1 MGLSKRLQPSVPARA
16 RTRIVLFAGFGALL
30 VLLAIVSLD
39 SLRTLSAL
47 ASNNARILQN
57 FIYREQALERI
68 RAGLYEA
75 GDVVRAGTLS
85 GSDQATQQALRT
97 QLQSIRGDTD
107 ATLKECIRSL
117 PPGTKPPFQKL
128 AQQMDLYWATLDPI
142 LNLNAKE
149 GDARNN
155 SLLRDEM
162 LLQHSHT
169 LAIAGEVSAINTD
182 DLHDAERT
190 EAAALRQFQR
200 RFLAAAGIIFG
211 LGLILAATTI
221 VYSGRL
227 EESLEKKYE
236 ESLHS
241 RHELQELS
249 KRLVD
254 AEERERRAISREL
267 HDEVGQSL
275 GALLV
280 DIESL
285 SAMSVG
291 QGSFRGALE
300 NIKRLAETCLNEVR
314 NMALLLRPS
323 MLDDLGL
330 VAAVEWQ
337 AREVS
342 KRTGMVVDTTDENV
356 SDDLP
361 EDHKI
366 CMYRIV
372 QEALNNV
379 SKHAQAKRVRIMV
392 TQIPGH
398 LQASVEDDGRGFD
411 AAHVRGL
418 GLLGMSERVSQLG
431 GSLKITS
438 DRGRGTRVWVDLPLA
453 APAFDSPAS
462 DRQVNP

>member
-1 MGLSKRLQPSVPARA
+1 MIEGTMDPSKRSQTFVPARS
-16 RTRIVLFAGFGALL
+16 RTRIALFAGFGALL
-30 VLLAIVSLD
+30 VLLAIVSVD
-39 SLRTLSAL
+39 ALRTLNAL
-47 ASNNARILQN
+47 GSNNARILEN
-57 FIYREQALERI
+57 FLYREQTLERV
-68 RAGLYEA
+68 RASLYES

-85 GSDQATQQALRT
+85 GSDQAREQALRT

-107 ATLKECIRSL
+107 ATLRDCIRSL
-117 PPGTKPPFQKL
+117 PPGARAPFQKL

-142 LNLNAKE
+142 LNLNTKE
-149 GDARNN
+149 GSARNS
-155 SLLRDEM
+155 SLLRNEM

-169 LAIAGEVSAINTD
+169 LAIAAEVSAVNED

-190 EAAALRQFQR
+190 EAAALGQFRR
-200 RFLAAAGIIFG
+200 RFLGAAGIIFG
-211 LGLILAATTI
+211 LGLILAASTI

-227 EESLEKKYE
+227 EESLKKKYE

-241 RHELQELS
+241 RRELQELS

-254 AEERERRAISREL
+254 AEERERRTISREL

-280 DIESL
+280 DIENL

-291 QGSFRGALE
+291 QSPVRGALE

-323 MLDDLGL
+323 ILDDLGL

-337 AREVS
+337 AREVA
-342 KRTGMVVDTTDENV
+342 KRTGIVIDTTDENV

-361 EDHKI
+361 ENHKI

-379 SKHAQAKRVRIMV
+379 SKHAQAKTVRITV

-431 GSLKITS
+431 GIVKVTS
-438 DRGRGTRVWVDLPLA
+438 DPRRGTRVWVDLPLA
-453 APAFDSPAS
+453 AHAS
-462 DRQVNP
+462 NQQANP